1 MKPYGVVKD
10 ALSLEV
16 ADFAN
21 AYLLLKRQVLQT
33 FFKDHYINPFSQES
47 GTFTDEQVP
56 NTYSIYGDV
65 AMDTLLE
72 GLKPIMEKRAR
83 EPLSCTYSYARIYK
97 KGDVLV
103 RHKDRFSCE
112 ISCTMT
118 LGGDPWPIFID
129 PTGKSNIE
137 KIISAREIITKPNP
151 SKGVKITLKPG
162 DLFFYHG
169 CELEHWREPFE
180 GEYCSQ
186 VFLHY
191 NRTNSEQGQE
201 NLNDRRPHLGLPSW
215 FRKK

>member
-1 MKPYGVVKD
+1 MKPYGVIKN
-10 ALSLEV
+10 ALSLEI

-33 FFKDHYINPFSQES
+33 FFKDRYINPFSQES
-47 GTFTDEQVP
+47 GTFNDEQIP
-56 NTYSIYGDV
+56 NTYAIYGDV

-186 VFLHY
+186 VFFALQS
-191 NRTNSEQGQE
+191 NQ
-201 NLNDRRPHLGLPSW
+201 L
-215 FRKK
+215 